1 MIEQKV
7 INDITKFIYSK
18 IDKVVLN
25 GNYQITDF
33 IMKKITENI
42 IVLHYLVPAADVSHI
57 TKIDLVGPDGVVS
70 SNDVNIP
77 MQADQRMIQ
86 EIEVEEG

>member
-25 GNYQITDF
+25 GNYQIKDF
-33 IMKKITENI
+33 ILKKITENV
-42 IVLHYLVPAADVSHI
+42 IVLHYLVPVADVPHI
-57 TKIDLVGPDGVVS
+57 TKIELVGSDGVVS
-70 SNDVNIP
+70 VNDVNIP
-77 MQADQRMIQ
+77 IQADQRMIQ

>member
-1 MIEQKV
+1 
-7 INDITKFIYSK
+7 
-18 IDKVVLN
+18 
-25 GNYQITDF
+25 
-33 IMKKITENI
+33 MKKITENI

-57 TKIDLVGPDGVVS
+57 KKIDLVGPDGVVS

-77 MQADQRMIQ
+77 MQVDQRMIQ